1 MVLTERYCQILEYI
15 QEKKAVTVQ
24 QLCKE
29 LYASPATIRRDL
41 TTLEKYHLIH
51 RVHGGAILYESGNT
65 EPASS
70 IRQTKNITVKKR
82 IGDLASVLVKDYSTV
97 FLDCSTTVYYA
108 AMSLT
113 QMQKLTVVT
122 NGLSCAQ
129 FLSQQTDWDIFFPSG
144 KVESQMGST
153 TGSDTILALSKFY
166 ADFAII
172 SCTGLI
178 PDGITEA
185 SVDQSRYKLAML
197 ENSQT
202 RILLCDS
209 TKFGSRY
216 FSRTCGFDYI
226 DYLVTDIKPPPE
238 YVELFEKNNC
248 QIIYPEEDE

>member
-1 MVLTERYCQILEYI
+1 
-15 QEKKAVTVQ
+15 
-24 QLCKE
+24 
-29 LYASPATIRRDL
+29 
-41 TTLEKYHLIH
+41 
-51 RVHGGAILYESGNT
+51 
-65 EPASS
+65 
-70 IRQTKNITVKKR
+70 
-82 IGDLASVLVKDYSTV
+82 
-97 FLDCSTTVYYA
+97 
-108 AMSLT
+108 
-113 QMQKLTVVT
+113 
-122 NGLSCAQ
+122 
-129 FLSQQTDWDIFFPSG
+129 
-144 KVESQMGST
+144 MGST